1 MDSVDKSVCIEKI
14 CKLRKISM
22 EEVVYIGA
30 LEKDI
35 PMTKLVGYSVCMK
48 NGDSTLKKQCS
59 MICPSNDDKG
69 VKFVLNKLFN

>member
-22 EEVVYIGA
+22 DEVIYIGSC
-30 LEKDI
+30 EKDNLI
-35 PMTKLVGYSVCMK
+35 SKKVGYSVCMR
-48 NGDSTLKKQCS
+48 NGDSSLKKECN

-69 VKFVLNKLFN
+69 VRKVLSQLFN